1 MDCKKVQEI
10 LLTDYID
17 EQLDRSGKQQIE
29 AHLQGCAACRE
40 FLTAARQAFVEPFA
54 QVPREHLSERVISSV
69 MEQVQPSPDPLA
81 WIHEFLDGINGVK
94 WAVPSFAL
102 LLIAIIV
109 VGSNNDRLARKNEQV
124 SSFVEVAVLSSA
136 ENGVVADYGTTIE
149 EYFLGDSLSPV
160 SL

>member
-1 MDCKKVQEI
+1 
-10 LLTDYID
+10 
-17 EQLDRSGKQQIE
+17 
-29 AHLQGCAACRE
+29 
-40 FLTAARQAFVEPFA
+40 
-54 QVPREHLSERVISSV
+54 